1 MAKKEINLRKKNAK
15 ELKKAF
21 LEHLRKQEEKKV
33 YRIGK

>member
-21 LEHLRKQEEKKV
+21 QEHFRKQEEKKE
-33 YRIGK
+33 YRRGR